1 MSHWLAGSHRLDR
14 TITTIDRPV
23 LDIGH
28 LSVFA
33 WKASGHKSVRS
44 TSAHGI
50 LARQVQAE
58 AFAHW
63 RGWRLVRCFSEAVIN
78 HKRWFMC
85 HRIRV
90 GWDLP
95 AGSAAIRAGGGRGEQ
110 GERVAHTGHWRL
122 TVGESN
128 SWLGSL
134 PSAMISVSS
143 SHQRLEPATTG
154 RLGPR
159 HSPQKSSEHAPRSSL
174 RYCSQSV
181 ILLQAHPFH
190 HTLRP
195 QFSPPRLWPSPL

>member
-1 MSHWLAGSHRLDR
+1 MSNVSLVGWLSQTGQDN
-14 TITTIDRPV
+14 TIDRPV

-28 LSVFA
+28 LSVFP
-33 WKASGHKSVRS
+33 WKASSHKSVRS

-78 HKRWFMC
+78 HKRWFMW
-85 HRIRV
+85 HRFRV

-95 AGSAAIRAGGGRGEQ
+95 AGSAAIRAGGEQ

-134 PSAMISVSS
+134 PSAMIFARSWPVRPCR
-143 SHQRLEPATTG
+143 HRTNILNLQRPGVWALAIP
-154 RLGPR
+154 LKNHPNM
-159 HSPQKSSEHAPRSSL
+159 HHAA
-174 RYCSQSV
+174 V
-181 ILLQAHPFH
+181 
-190 HTLRP
+190 
-195 QFSPPRLWPSPL
+195 